1 MKVAITGHTNGIGL
15 GLHNYFVE
23 RGHEVL
29 GFSRSNGYA
38 MPAANDRILS
48 QIIDCDLFV
57 NNSEPVHSQIFFLQQ
72 LWPLWWDKP
81 KTMIIIG
88 SVLAKLASNHPEF
101 WNAQLEKKL
110 LDVET
115 RKVTYD
121 MKPGRKLVITAIHPS
136 FVKTNLHSEY
146 GIPDA
151 DDSVTLSVQQIVDVV
166 DMTLH
171 SPIVIEEIVFRKQ

>member
-1 MKVAITGHTNGIGL
+1 
-15 GLHNYFVE
+15 
-23 RGHEVL
+23 
-29 GFSRSNGYA
+29 
-38 MPAANDRILS
+38 
-48 QIIDCDLFV
+48 
-57 NNSEPVHSQIFFLQQ
+57 
-72 LWPLWWDKP
+72 
-81 KTMIIIG
+81 MIIIG
-88 SVLAKLASNHPEF
+88 SVLAKLASNLPEF

-136 FVKTNLHSEY
+136 FVKTNLHREY

-166 DMTLH
+166 DMTLR
-171 SPIVIEEIVFRKQ
+171 SPVVIEEIVFRKQ